1 MSCCNPRPPGSTR
14 TKGTVR
20 TAPKPTAKRTW
31 WVTWIESGQVQ
42 EEEFTGGRSEE
53 LRAYRLSAQ
62 KRGSIRTSVTPVKP
76 DPVASETT
84 PSVTATPTDKAPAEA
99 VKPVVKK
106 TAAKKTTTKKAV
118 AAK

>member
-1 MSCCNPRPPGSTR
+1 MSCCNGGTPRSTR
-14 TKGTVR
+14 AGVVR
-20 TAPKPTAKRTW
+20 REPPKPTAKRTW
-31 WVTWIESGQVQ
+31 WVTWVESGQVQ

-76 DPVASETT
+76 KPVASETT

-106 TAAKKTTTKKAV
+106 TAVKKTTTKKAV